1 MSGLLGALWLVG
13 LFLAAP
19 ALRAGKNYA
28 VADRLRDGLILGVA
42 IPFGLG
48 AVHLLYAPACWAALC
63 ALVVVAYVR
72 SLASGPPRDGGRAPY
87 LLVAAL
93 AAVAWPQ
100 LIRPLL
106 DGDSLSYHLPNAAAW
121 VHAHSLWTT
130 ATHYWWYPPA
140 SELFASGLYAV
151 ATPFALPWSGVGALA
166 LLGFR
171 IFNWSRSR
179 LVVSPLFADAL
190 AAATVTAFP
199 LAIQGAT
206 LQNDVW
212 LAAFWLETLY
222 WLTTEPW
229 NAAAARSASVTVL
242 LKPQGVL
249 LTALALALAKAPPR
263 VWLAA
268 GAAFAAWVAHDALLW
283 QRGGV
288 AGAPFAG
295 TGYWAS
301 TILAH
306 GLPAIGTFVR
316 VAAAASPFALLA
328 FVAAFFAPL
337 IERKRR
343 ALGWAA
349 FGAALIFFVL
359 PFGYATA
366 VAQLATGAS
375 LRFAAPAIA
384 TGAVILARPA
394 RRVPAL
400 ATMLLVASTLFG
412 IGAVLAVFWNDGS
425 THLAV
430 PVALLTA
437 GIAALAYRFRAQ
449 WLWPAAAIAAVVVAT
464 HLAARHP
471 LDYYSD
477 ALRVGSTPPGI
488 YRWIAFQRPSAI
500 GGWGVRLGVINV
512 LSPATRTVDL
522 PDGSP
527 CSGAAQNGALLV
539 AVAQADLAPAENA
552 RRLAVARY
560 CGATLYSDAI
570 GVVVKPSRTAR

>member
-1 MSGLLGALWLVG
+1 MSGLLAALWLVG
-13 LFLAAP
+13 LFAAAP
-19 ALRAGKNYA
+19 ALRSSKNYG
-28 VADRLRDGLILGVA
+28 VTDRLRDGLILGVA

-48 AVHLLYAPACWAALC
+48 AVNLLYAPACWTTLC
-63 ALVVVAYVR
+63 AIVFVAYVR
-72 SLASGPPRDGGRAPY
+72 NMAIGPSRNGDRPPY
-87 LLVAAL
+87 LLVGAL
-93 AAVAWPQ
+93 IAVAWPQ

-121 VHAHSLWTT
+121 VQAHSLWTT

-151 ATPFALPWSGVGALA
+151 ATPFALPWCGVGALA

-171 IFNWSRSR
+171 IFSWSRSR
-179 LVVSPLFADAL
+179 TASPLLCDAL

-199 LAIQGAT
+199 LAIQGGT

-229 NAAAARSASVTVL
+229 NAALTRSASVTVL
-242 LKPQGVL
+242 LKPQGFL
-249 LTALALALAKAPPR
+249 LTALALALCKAPRR

-268 GAAFAAWVAHDALLW
+268 GGAFAAWVAHDAFLW
-283 QRGGV
+283 RR
-288 AGAPFAG
+288 AGIAPFAG

-301 TILAH
+301 TVLAH
-306 GLPAIGTFVR
+306 GLPAIATFVH
-316 VAAAASPFALLA
+316 VAPAASPFALLA
-328 FVAAFFAPL
+328 FAAAFFAPL

-349 FGAALIFFVL
+349 FAGAFLFFVL

-384 TGAVILARPA
+384 TGAAILARPA
-394 RRVPAL
+394 RRVSVL
-400 ATMLLVASTLFG
+400 ATILLVASTLFG
-412 IGAVLAVFWNDGS
+412 IGVVLAVFWNDGS
-425 THLAV
+425 THVAV
-430 PVALLTA
+430 PVALVTV
-437 GIAALAYRFRAQ
+437 GIAAIAYRSRAR
-449 WLWPAAAIAAVVVAT
+449 WLWPAATVAAVVLAT

-477 ALRVGSTPPGI
+477 ALRVGSTSPGI
-488 YRWIAFQRPSAI
+488 YRWIASQRPSI
-500 GGWGVRLGVINV
+500 VGGWGVRLGVINV
-512 LSPATRTVDL
+512 LSPSTRTVDL
-522 PDGSP
+522 PDSSP
-527 CSGAAQNGALLV
+527 CSAAARDGALLA
-539 AVAQADLAPAENA
+539 AVAQADLAPADNA
-552 RRLAVARY
+552 RRLAVARD
-560 CGATLYSDAI
+560 CGPALYSDAA
-570 GVVVKPSRTAR
+570 GVVVNPSRTAR